1 MVFLA
6 MSWFLSTK
14 IEETKESQVNSHQSL
29 VIGQQSIVGSPQSI
43 GNKQQESHQ
52 SAVISR
58 QTIVNRQQK
67 TEYRIQKSGIRKR
80 KPSERLQE
88 IDVKPSLAF
97 GIPVEREKTWQLKE
111 RKVALGPQAIVRINI
126 KEEPLPLRGGLGV
139 SAPKE
144 IKKIEVFPPNC
155 LLKKE

>member
-14 IEETKESQVNSHQSL
+14 IEKTQKSQQLIVNSHQSL
-29 VIGQQSIVGSPQSI
+29 VS
-43 GNKQQESHQ
+43 KQ
-52 SAVISR
+52 
-58 QTIVNRQQK
+58 QTIVNRQQE
-67 TEYRIQKSGIRKR
+67 TEYRRQNTEVRSQKSEDRIQNTEGRRQKLGVRKR
-80 KPSERLQE
+80 KPSKQLRE
-88 IDVKPSLAF
+88 IDAKPSLIL
-97 GIPVEREKTWQLKE
+97 GIPVEREKTWQLSE
-111 RKVALGPQAIVRINI
+111 RKAVLGPQALVKISL